1 MGGKGSFQ
9 KSTEMPYVTFEEDK
23 SSISPFVGCIY
34 AGGQALPE
42 LLNLHGVTLLHPV
55 ITQAPEPAILG
66 EGEGRKTRKAGDSSY
81 L

>member
-1 MGGKGSFQ
+1 
-9 KSTEMPYVTFEEDK
+9 MPYVTFEEDK

-34 AGGQALPE
+34 AGRQALPE
-42 LLNLHGVTLLHPV
+42 LLDLHGVALLHPV

-66 EGEGRKTRKAGDSSY
+66 VGGEGRKTRKANDRSY

>member
-1 MGGKGSFQ
+1 
-9 KSTEMPYVTFEEDK
+9 MPYVTFKEDK
-23 SSISPFVGCIY
+23 SSISSFVGCIY

-42 LLNLHGVTLLHPV
+42 LLNLHGVPLLYPV

-66 EGEGRKTRKAGDSSY
+66 EGEGRKTRKAGDRSY